1 MKKTEKD
8 VVDEIK
14 EEKPTIKK
22 RTKKENDIEVIK
34 NKTEVEAKKKSKNN
48 EEKVEEKVQE
58 NKDINPKE
66 SSEDSEKDKLL
77 KIVNNAKAKGKITSF
92 KEYNAVHIH
101 RKMLKRMLSPIFGRE
116 LQIRL
121 QKITLFRMC
130 SCAFFACWICLIGF
144 PMNMVLLRMN

>member
-22 RTKKENDIEVIK
+22 KTKKENDIEVIK

-77 KIVNNAKAKGKITSF
+77 KIVNNAKAKGKITYGELAAELGEANSEQID
-92 KEYNAVHIH
+92 KV
-101 RKMLKRMLSPIFGRE
+101 LKHL
-116 LQIRL
+116 
-121 QKITLFRMC
+121 KK
-130 SCAFFACWICLIGF
+130 
-144 PMNMVLLRMN
+144 